1 MRKKLNFIFKN
12 KKINKVFLYL
22 LVFFVF
28 SFSVYLFI
36 PKFFNYTPNLIQ
48 KSLNKN
54 SNINIKNI
62 SNITYKFFPSPRL
75 RISGSSLEVG
85 ENILEVE
92 GAEVDILLN
101 LLNII
106 NYRTL
111 NYNKLSIRE
120 GSIFIKIKK
129 INQLFNYIKNNKKK
143 INFSKNSIFFLQ
155 EKKKLFEIKNSKI
168 KINSKNNKQ
177 ELGVDGLL
185 LNHKT
190 SLRLKNNIENKTNI
204 VFEIPKLDISIN
216 ILLKNNDNFQTFE
229 GKVNLVVLNNFLQ
242 FNLIKKKF
250 FVLNQGFIRNNLINS
265 SFKGEVFF
273 KPHLFFNLNIKPAV
287 LDTEKLFSLIQRKF
301 FFESLPEI
309 ELVKKLNGLINFN
322 SIFEG
327 NIIFEN
333 REIVFKDFKTDKNDP
348 IFFDGKISELGYKGK
363 IIFNLKKKL
372 LIKKIVK
379 N

>member
-229 GKVNLVVLNNFLQ
+229 GKVNLVVLNNFL
-242 FNLIKKKF
+242 
-250 FVLNQGFIRNNLINS
+250 
-265 SFKGEVFF
+265 
-273 KPHLFFNLNIKPAV
+273 
-287 LDTEKLFSLIQRKF
+287 
-301 FFESLPEI
+301 
-309 ELVKKLNGLINFN
+309 
-322 SIFEG
+322 
-327 NIIFEN
+327 
-333 REIVFKDFKTDKNDP
+333 
-348 IFFDGKISELGYKGK
+348 
-363 IIFNLKKKL
+363 
-372 LIKKIVK
+372 
-379 N
+379 